1 MADYFTTR
9 VKAPNIPQ
17 GQFST
22 VMRPFTA
29 AQAAQKRWGFK
40 DFPPVYRGLSGE
52 LKPGRG
58 AFWPVGY
65 TQAPTAEE
73 YPTYDI
79 ESEWATPELLKD
91 FLIMTE
97 GTRRPIAPEE
107 VFKGLIGPTGGPLL
121 AGGAKAGI
129 KGSVDPTTL
138 RMFAGEGAATADK
151 TALKKAKA
159 MTKKG
164 ANKDEIWEKT
174 GWFNDV
180 DGKWK
185 FEISDKNVKFNDPE
199 YRRFRR
205 MREHEKESKSEM
217 PMHQLMPH
225 PQLAKAY
232 PVDPEG
238 YPAMGYKDA
247 IAQRGQSY
255 EGGGSASPV
264 GFDYVRL
271 NTGYGGPKE
280 DMPGMLSTALHE
292 AQHLVQGHERFAMG
306 GSPDDLR
313 FVPKMPASVK
323 RKANKLQKE
332 YKSLPGGSP
341 ERIAKMAEHDALTA
355 KYTDFGSY
363 LRMAG
368 EAEARNVQKRQ
379 KMTPAQRR
387 KTPPWETLDVP
398 EDELIVKF

>member
-121 AGGAKAGI
+121 AGVAKAGI

-138 RMFAGEGAATADK
+138 RMFAGEGARKADK
-151 TALKKAKA
+151 TALK
-159 MTKKG
+159 
-164 ANKDEIWEKT
+164 
-174 GWFNDV
+174 
-180 DGKWK
+180 
-185 FEISDKNVKFNDPE
+185 
-199 YRRFRR
+199 
-205 MREHEKESKSEM
+205 
-217 PMHQLMPH
+217 
-225 PQLAKAY
+225 
-232 PVDPEG
+232 
-238 YPAMGYKDA
+238 
-247 IAQRGQSY
+247 
-255 EGGGSASPV
+255 
-264 GFDYVRL
+264 
-271 NTGYGGPKE
+271 
-280 DMPGMLSTALHE
+280 
-292 AQHLVQGHERFAMG
+292 
-306 GSPDDLR
+306 
-313 FVPKMPASVK
+313 
-323 RKANKLQKE
+323 
-332 YKSLPGGSP
+332 
-341 ERIAKMAEHDALTA
+341 TA
-355 KYTDFGSY
+355 K
-363 LRMAG
+363 
-368 EAEARNVQKRQ
+368 
-379 KMTPAQRR
+379 
-387 KTPPWETLDVP
+387 
-398 EDELIVKF
+398 